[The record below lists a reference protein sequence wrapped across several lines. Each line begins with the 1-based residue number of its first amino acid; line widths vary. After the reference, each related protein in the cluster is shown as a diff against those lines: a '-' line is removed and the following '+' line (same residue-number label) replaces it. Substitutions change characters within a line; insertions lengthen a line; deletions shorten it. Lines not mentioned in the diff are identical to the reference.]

1 MFVSLVFI
9 AVGLAGLVAGAEAL
23 IRGSSSVGLRVGMRP
38 LVVGLTCVTFGT
50 STPELIIV
58 LQSTLEGRGD
68 LAASTLLG
76 SNVFNMTLVLGVT
89 ACIVPLRAQRALVR
103 LDLPILAASAVL
115 VAGLFWDQR
124 LDRKDGAVLFALF
137 ILYAYANFLLSQGV
151 PWAESELALQKRYE
165 RRIRERSSVSQRSW
179 INDVLMILAGSGGL
193 FFSAQLL
200 LSGVLDLGRTAGVSE
215 SWIGWIVLA
224 AGTNLPE
231 LSVAIIAARRRQA
244 DLVLGN
250 ILGSAI
256 LNLLGVLGVA
266 SLLVPLSAPRLSTLD
281 LGVLVGSHVILLPLM
296 GRRMRLSR
304 LEGVL
309 LLFVYCAYFYQRS
322 MRG

>member
-1 MFVSLVFI
+1 
-9 AVGLAGLVAGAEAL
+9 
-23 IRGSSSVGLRVGMRP
+23 
-38 LVVGLTCVTFGT
+38 
-50 STPELIIV
+50 
-58 LQSTLEGRGD
+58 
-68 LAASTLLG
+68 
-76 SNVFNMTLVLGVT
+76 
-89 ACIVPLRAQRALVR
+89 
-103 LDLPILAASAVL
+103 
-115 VAGLFWDQR
+115 
-124 LDRKDGAVLFALF
+124 
-137 ILYAYANFLLSQGV
+137 
-151 PWAESELALQKRYE
+151 
-165 RRIRERSSVSQRSW
+165 
-179 INDVLMILAGSGGL
+179 
-193 FFSAQLL
+193 
-200 LSGVLDLGRTAGVSE
+200 VSE